1 MKILKT
7 GRYSSVS
14 EFVSEAIRLRLED
27 TKDMLKSS
35 INVDEHGQASLPLSR
50 LEQMWWILAT
60 FSEDLNRKGVDVKFA
75 PQLRNCKTLLNFIH
89 EHTCPTCDKEMVDE
103 KFLDL
108 QDNLERIKDELISA
122 SLNFDKSYAKDWISK
137 IDRAERGELEYK
149 MTYAVSRFVPGLPK
163 DPERGWTRI
172 TLPKPISEERIRYI
186 SEQFGVI
193 TEFEDDFHVI
203 IRGEK
208 ASVLKAVQGFAGIF
222 KE

>member
-1 MKILKT
+1 MKIMKT
-7 GRYSSVS
+7 GLYSSVS
-14 EFVSEAIRLRLED
+14 EFVSEAIRLRLEN

-35 INVDEHGQASLPLSR
+35 VPVDEQGQTSLPLSR

-60 FSEDLNRKGVDVKFA
+60 FSEDLNRKGVDAKIA
-75 PQLRNCKTLLNFIH
+75 HQLRDCKTLLNFIH
-89 EHTCPTCDKEMVDE
+89 EHTCPTCDKDMVDD

-108 QDNLERIKDELISA
+108 QENLESIKDELISA
-122 SLNFDKSYAKDWISK
+122 ALNFDKSYAKDWISK

-172 TLPKPISEERIRYI
+172 TLPKPIPKERIRYI
-186 SEQFGVI
+186 SEQFGVK

-208 ASVLKAVQGFAGIF
+208 ASVKKAVQGFAGIF
-222 KE
+222 NE